1 MASSPPGA
9 QGSASPY
16 PAEHGGPAASAA
28 MPEHAAAAGHALA
41 GAHAERHVSL
51 CVLVATIVTLLVL
64 TALTVGAT
72 VIDFGGA
79 ANLWIAMVIA
89 TAKATL
95 VALYFMHLRYDRPF
109 NAVVLVTALLFVL
122 LFVGLTLTDT
132 LQYRSDVQRYRD
144 EDASRYAPALE
155 RY

>member
-1 MASSPPGA
+1 MTAPPPDSV
-9 QGSASPY
+9 Q
-16 PAEHGGPAASAA
+16 HGPAPAQAPS
-28 MPEHAAAAGHALA
+28 AGHPVLA
-41 GAHAERHVSL
+41 THAGVAGEPATAARAATPVSL
-51 CVLVATIVTLLVL
+51 RVLTATIVTLLTL
-64 TALTVGAT
+64 TALTVSAT

-109 NAVVLVTALLFVL
+109 NAVVLLAALLFLVV
-122 LFVGLTLTDT
+122 FIGLTLTDT
-132 LQYRSDVQRYRD
+132 LHYRSDVQRYRN
-144 EDASRYAPALE
+144 EDVTRYAPALE

>member
-1 MASSPPGA
+1 MAASPP
-9 QGSASPY
+9 
-16 PAEHGGPAASAA
+16 ESAA
-28 MPEHAAAAGHALA
+28 EHAATAAHVGSAGHAGGVAPAATA
-41 GAHAERHVSL
+41 GHPARAGHVGPHVSL
-51 CVLVATIVTLLVL
+51 RVLVATIVTLLTL

-89 TAKATL
+89 TVKATL

-109 NAVVLVTALLFVL
+109 NAVVLLAALLFMVL
-122 LFVGLTLTDT
+122 FIGLTLTDT
-132 LQYRSDVQRYRD
+132 LQYRPDVERYRA
-144 EDASRYAPALE
+144 EDATRYAPALE